1 MNLTRLIDHEFYRST
16 FILMIAITVSN
27 LFNYLYQ
34 VFMGRF
40 LTPAEYGE
48 LLALLSLLYVVSVVF
63 DTINASSTK
72 LSALYGKNRKLVI
85 KGSFLVLVAGV
96 LLYFLLLV
104 TSIPLSGFLNIHK
117 LSYFSLVFLSVPLGM
132 LLSFYQGILRGL
144 QKFGNLAISISS
156 WAVFKFA
163 IGAVLVI
170 KGLGIVGGIL
180 GFPLASL
187 LAIFLTLTF
196 IWGKT
201 EESGS
206 ENANSLDLSDFL
218 KYSWFAFLAMLLY
231 ASLWNMDLIL
241 VKHYFPPAIAGQYS
255 VISVVGRI
263 ALFSTM
269 AVGLVVLPKATKS
282 GKNWKMLL
290 KALGFTL
297 IVLGVVLALYYF
309 VPEFI
314 LNVLYGSKYL
324 NLAPY
329 IWKYG
334 LAMSFLGMVNVMM
347 NYGLATDNF
356 KIVYCMIFGG
366 LMEILGIALY
376 PESIWSVINVVVWAT
391 FAVFFLMFLVIW
403 RDEKL

>member
-1 MNLTRLIDHEFYRST
+1 MNLSRLLGHEFYIST
-16 FILMIAITVSN
+16 FILMVAIIVSN

-72 LSALYGKNRKLVI
+72 LSALYGNRRKLVR

-104 TSIPLSGFLNIHK
+104 VSVPLSGFLNIQE

-170 KGLGIVGGIL
+170 KGLGVVGGIL

-187 LAIFLTLTF
+187 LTIFLTLAF
-196 IWGKT
+196 IWRRT
-201 EESGS
+201 EESEF
-206 ENANSLDLSDFL
+206 ENAKSLDLRDFL
-218 KYSWFAFLAMLLY
+218 RFSWFAFLAMLFY
-231 ASLWNMDLIL
+231 ASLWNLDLIL

-263 ALFSTM
+263 SLFSTM
-269 AVGLVVLPKATKS
+269 AVGLVVLPKATRS
-282 GKNWKMLL
+282 GKNQKMLL

-309 VPEFI
+309 IPEFI
-314 LNVLYGSKYL
+314 LNVLYGPKYITL
-324 NLAPY
+324 TPY

-356 KIVYCMIFGG
+356 KIVYCMIFGV
-366 LMEILGIALY
+366 LMEVLGIMLY
-376 PESIWSVINVVVWAT
+376 HGSIGAVINVVVWAT
-391 FAVFFLMFLVIW
+391 FAVFVLMLLVIW
-403 RDEKL
+403 RDERA